1 MFQNELF
8 VGGQCQVRVV
18 EHSKS
23 EVTGKEIIT
32 FSLTYP
38 RIIHAELM
46 THRMFSRNASSTR
59 AIPTKKL
66 IDRVRET
73 PTFFVHVGAN
83 QPGMQAHAEVS
94 DEIKAKFR
102 EEWNELANINA
113 DFAERWALEY
123 GIHKQVTGRVLEPF
137 STISVLVTATEYDN
151 WYELRD
157 HADAQP
163 EIRDLAS
170 TMRKAK
176 DASTPRLVG
185 SRVITDARAWHLPY
199 VTLDERKSYPVTKLL
214 AMSAAR
220 CARVSYLTHDN
231 QNPALES
238 DIALYH
244 RLVESKPLHA
254 SPLEHQALCSHL
266 SYPNK
271 NFTGGWVQHRSFL
284 ETAGSIQELERRF
297 ELAGTPDAYLEEL
310 KRREASSEKDS
321 ENATD

>member
-185 SRVITDARAWHLPY
+185 SRA
-199 VTLDERKSYPVTKLL
+199 
-214 AMSAAR
+214 
-220 CARVSYLTHDN
+220 
-231 QNPALES
+231 
-238 DIALYH
+238 
-244 RLVESKPLHA
+244 
-254 SPLEHQALCSHL
+254 
-266 SYPNK
+266 
-271 NFTGGWVQHRSFL
+271 
-284 ETAGSIQELERRF
+284 
-297 ELAGTPDAYLEEL
+297 
-310 KRREASSEKDS
+310 
-321 ENATD
+321 